1 MHAQPGTNG
10 YLCLMQSEFPQ
21 KLFMRIGCLSALFLF
36 LASCGGEKKKDTSES
51 ATHATLQITIETAKS
66 KIGYACGDT
75 VPLTIS
81 TQNASTQPDSIHLK
95 ADGRI
100 IYKGLVRLPF
110 RYTWHSDT
118 TFPGLHTLE
127 ASLPSA
133 KADGAS
139 ASVMLVSDVNPI
151 AYTFEV
157 IKTYPHDPHSYTQG
171 LQYLQGFLYEGSG
184 LYEHSR
190 LRKVELQTGKIL
202 KEAKLAPEFFG
213 EGITLFNNRIYELTW
228 KSGLGFVYDTST
240 FQEVG
245 RFNYGTEGWGL
256 TTDGIK
262 LIMSDGSSNLYFFD
276 KNFSFLGKVQVADD
290 KGPVDLLNELE
301 YINGLVYANVYQ
313 SNRIVQINPGNGK
326 VMGSMQLEGLLPRK
340 DYADDTDVLNGIA
353 WDEKGKRL
361 FVTGK
366 NWPKLFEIKLKR
378 TTIRAKA

>member
-1 MHAQPGTNG
+1 
-10 YLCLMQSEFPQ
+10 
-21 KLFMRIGCLSALFLF
+21 
-36 LASCGGEKKKDTSES
+36 
-51 ATHATLQITIETAKS
+51 
-66 KIGYACGDT
+66 
-75 VPLTIS
+75 
-81 TQNASTQPDSIHLK
+81 
-95 ADGRI
+95 
-100 IYKGLVRLPF
+100 LVRLPF